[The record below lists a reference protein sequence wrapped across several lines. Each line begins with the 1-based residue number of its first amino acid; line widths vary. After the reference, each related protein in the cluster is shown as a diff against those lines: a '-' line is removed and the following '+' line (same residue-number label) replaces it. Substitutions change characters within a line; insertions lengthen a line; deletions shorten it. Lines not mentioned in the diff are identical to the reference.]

1 MSGRRKNLEQPDEVI
16 RTDLLETSIVRLG
29 DLTVGR
35 AVQQPGWRWSTH
47 MQPMVGGEWCQARH
61 VGVVLSGRFRTEYAD
76 GTSMELGP
84 HDVFDSG
91 PGHRGWVVG
100 DEPYVAIEWEG
111 LRTWATPIGI
121 GERVVLTLLFTDL
134 VGSTETAA
142 RVGER
147 AWGDLLARHNELVRR
162 AIAQHRG
169 LEVDTTGDGF
179 LVSFDGAARAIRC
192 ALDVRAGSREL
203 GLQVRAGIHTGEVD
217 IVGKGVRGIAVHE
230 AARVAAA
237 AGAGEI
243 LVSEVTRA
251 LASGSGATFG
261 PGGPHD
267 LKGIEGTRMLY
278 PVGDFA

>member
-1 MSGRRKNLEQPDEVI
+1 MSGQRKNLGQPDEVI
-16 RTDLLETSIVRLG
+16 SEELLETAIVRLG

-35 AVQQPGWRWSTH
+35 AIQQPGWRWSTH
-47 MQPMVGGEWCQARH
+47 MQPVVGGEWCQARH

-76 GTSMELGP
+76 GSSMELGP
-84 HDVFDSG
+84 LDVFDSG

-111 LRTWATPIGI
+111 LRVWATPIAV
-121 GERVVLTLLFTDL
+121 GERVVRTLLFTDL

-147 AWGDLLARHNELVRR
+147 AWGDLLAHHNELVRG
-162 AIAQHRG
+162 AIARHRG

-192 ALDVRAGSREL
+192 AIDVRTGSVQL
-203 GLQVRAGIHTGEVD
+203 GLKVRAGIHTGEVD
-217 IVGKGVRGIAVHE
+217 LVGKGVRGIAVHE
-230 AARVAAA
+230 AARIAAA
-237 AGAGEI
+237 AHAGAI

-251 LASGSGATFG
+251 LAAGSGATFG
-261 PGGPHD
+261 PGASHQ
-267 LKGIEGTRMLY
+267 LKGIEGARLLY